1 MIGNKSE
8 YCTRLSLF
16 MLSIGV
22 SVLPACSGDDLVRPT
37 EGVMLVSTSTTGADL
52 DPDGY
57 SVAIDD
63 MPEQSVGIRD
73 TLAVPNLDPGGHD
86 VTLTGVIENCTLGGA
101 GRRTINVIP
110 GDTVTVTFRISCESI
125 TPPPPPGGDP
135 QP

>member
-1 MIGNKSE
+1 MIGSKPE

-16 MLSIGV
+16 MLSVGV
-22 SVLPACSGDDLVRPT
+22 SVLPACSGDNLVRPT

-73 TLAVPNLDPGGHD
+73 TLAVPNLDPGDHD
-86 VTLTGVIENCTLGGA
+86 VTLTGVTDNCTLGGA

>member
-73 TLAVPNLDPGGHD
+73 TLAVPNLDPGDHD